1 VKWVR
6 IESNAV
12 SVKKSDSSSS
22 PDVKTRVSS
31 DPIADEAGSEAAIE
45 CRLGRWR
52 TDHRKVK
59 SEVRKNAFWYADSAT
74 ASDVKGRFP

>member
-1 VKWVR
+1 VR

-22 PDVKTRVSS
+22 PDVKIRVSS

-45 CRLGRWR
+45 WRLGRWR

-59 SEVRKNAFWYADSAT
+59 SEARKNAFWDADSAI